1 MFATLSQRLS
11 AVFDRLKK
19 RGALS
24 ETDVSDA
31 LREIRVALLEA
42 DVALPVVKTFIGRI
56 KEKAVGQDVLRSITP
71 GQMVVKIVYDEL
83 VRLLGKDSEDFSL
96 SLSPPTIILMAGL
109 QGSGKTT
116 TTAKLALH
124 FRQKRKKKVLM
135 VSTDVYRP
143 SAREQ
148 LAILGRQIQV
158 DTVAI
163 EENENPL
170 SIAKGALMQAKREG
184 YDVLLVDTA
193 GRLHTDNALME
204 EIQELHT
211 ALNPHHILLVVD
223 AMMGQDTVR
232 MASSFG
238 ESVPLTGLILTRL
251 DGDARGGAAL
261 SIREVTGCPI
271 QFIGI
276 GEKVDQL
283 EAFQASRL
291 AGRILDMGDV
301 VSLVEK
307 TSEMISQEDAQAM
320 ASKMQKGT
328 FDMDDL
334 AAQLMQLSKMGGM
347 GSLLSMMPGMGKL
360 KSQLPNGVLD
370 DGILKR
376 QLAIIRSMTRAEKK
390 NVKLLNASR
399 RQRIAQGSG
408 TSVQDINR
416 LIKNYT
422 QMADMMKKMSR
433 IGSKGLMRGGLQRL
447 LQK

>member
-1 MFATLSQRLS
+1 
-11 AVFDRLKK
+11 
-19 RGALS
+19 
-24 ETDVSDA
+24 
-31 LREIRVALLEA
+31 
-42 DVALPVVKTFIGRI
+42 
-56 KEKAVGQDVLRSITP
+56 
-71 GQMVVKIVYDEL
+71 
-83 VRLLGKDSEDFSL
+83 
-96 SLSPPTIILMAGL
+96 
-109 QGSGKTT
+109 
-116 TTAKLALH
+116 
-124 FRQKRKKKVLM
+124 
-135 VSTDVYRP
+135 
-143 SAREQ
+143 
-148 LAILGRQIQV
+148 
-158 DTVAI
+158 
-163 EENENPL
+163 
-170 SIAKGALMQAKREG
+170 
-184 YDVLLVDTA
+184 
-193 GRLHTDNALME
+193 ME